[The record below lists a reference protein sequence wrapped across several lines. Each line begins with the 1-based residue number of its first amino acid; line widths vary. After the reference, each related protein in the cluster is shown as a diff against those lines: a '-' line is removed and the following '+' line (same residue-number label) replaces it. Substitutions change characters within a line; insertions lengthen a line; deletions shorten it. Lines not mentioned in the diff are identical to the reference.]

1 VRIIIELQDQ
11 TTPARITSSQGL
23 AVVAAVGQA
32 RNAGSALQLARQE
45 SPRVGRSSAVRSER
59 QQSMADP
66 RRPWGA
72 ARFVPP
78 SVRARLTPGLRRA
91 GRVGQRNNGNFELRA
106 PPRRDQAARLRD
118 FLVGIAAAAIDA
130 ASASFAIRSL
140 VLGTPMPVT
149 MS

>member
-1 VRIIIELQDQ
+1 MRIIIELEDQ

-91 GRVGQRNNGNFELRA
+91 GRVGQRNNGNFEFRA
-106 PPRRDQAARLRD
+106 PSSVRWRSSLSSRVFSMAMTACAAK
-118 FLVGIAAAAIDA
+118 FAT
-130 ASASFAIRSL
+130 SATCLSL
-140 VLGTPMPVT
+140 NGRT
-149 MS
+149 SC